1 MKKIGHVMV
10 VDDEEN
16 IREVL
21 SNYLDS
27 LGYAVETAND
37 GQDALEKFEVGG
49 YDLIISDLLMPTVD
63 GLELLRKVREKDK
76 DVIFLMITGYP
87 SIETAVEA
95 IKKGAYDYITKPF
108 HMEDVKLR
116 IERAFEKK
124 NLRQRLSTV
133 QGFVWALLF
142 SIPLWLILGIILAK
156 ILTH

>member
-1 MKKIGHVMV
+1 MKKLGRVMV

-21 SNYLDS
+21 SNYLEGM
-27 LGYAVETAND
+27 GYDVVTATD
-37 GQDALEKFEVGG
+37 GQDALNKFRKDEF
-49 YDLIISDLLMPTVD
+49 DLIVSDLLMPSID
-63 GLELLRKVREKDK
+63 GLELLKRIREIDK
-76 DVIFLMITGYP
+76 EVIFLMITGYP

-124 NLRQRLSTV
+124 SLRERLHAV
-133 QGFVWALLF
+133 QGFAWALLF
-142 SIPLWLILGIILAK
+142 SIPIWLILGIILAK
-156 ILTH
+156 LLR

>member
-1 MKKIGHVMV
+1 MKKIGRVMV

-16 IREVL
+16 IRDVL

-27 LGYAVETAND
+27 LGYLVETAND
-37 GQDALEKFEVGG
+37 GEDALSKFKRGG
-49 YDLIISDLLMPTVD
+49 FDLIISDLLMPTVD
-63 GLELLRKVREKDK
+63 GLELLKKVREEDK

-108 HMEDVKLR
+108 HMEDVKIR

-124 NLRQRLSTV
+124 NLKERLSTI
-133 QGFVWALLF
+133 QGFAWALLF
-142 SIPLWLILGIILAK
+142 SIPIWLILGIILAK
-156 ILTH
+156 LLR

>member
-1 MKKIGHVMV
+1 MV

-21 SNYLDS
+21 SNYLTS
-27 LGYAVETAND
+27 LGYYVVTAKD
-37 GQDALEKFEVGG
+37 GTDALDKFKPGHF
-49 YDLIISDLLMPTVD
+49 DLIISDLLMPNVD
-63 GLELLRKVREKDK
+63 GLELLRRIREQDK
-76 DVIFLMITGYP
+76 EVVFLMITGYP

-95 IKKGAYDYITKPF
+95 IKQGAYDYITKPF

-124 NLRQRLSTV
+124 NLKERLSTV

-142 SIPLWLILGIILAK
+142 SIPIWLILGIILAK
-156 ILTH
+156 LLK

>member
-1 MKKIGHVMV
+1 MV

-21 SNYLDS
+21 SNYLES
-27 LGYAVETAND
+27 LGYEVLTATD
-37 GQDALEKFEVGG
+37 GQNALDKFEAGSF
-49 YDLIISDLLMPTVD
+49 DLIVSDLLMPAID
-63 GLELLRKVREKDK
+63 GLELLKQIREKDK

-116 IERAFEKK
+116 IERSFEKK
-124 NLRQRLSTV
+124 NLRDRLSTI
-133 QGFVWALLF
+133 QGFMWALLF
-142 SIPLWLILGIILAK
+142 SIPLWLILGIILAG
-156 ILTH
+156 ILR

>member
-1 MKKIGHVMV
+1 MKKIGQVMV

-21 SNYLDS
+21 SGYLQS
-27 LGYAVETAND
+27 LGYSVVTAVD
-37 GQDALEKFEVGG
+37 GEDALSKFKRGSF
-49 YDLIISDLLMPTVD
+49 DLIVSDLLMPTID
-63 GLELLRKVREKDK
+63 GLELLKKIREQDR

-124 NLRQRLSTV
+124 NLKERLSTV
-133 QGFVWALLF
+133 QGFAWALLF

-156 ILTH
+156 LLK

>member
-1 MKKIGHVMV
+1 MKALGSVMV

-21 SNYLDS
+21 SNYLTS
-27 LGYAVETAND
+27 LGYYVVTAKD
-37 GQDALEKFEVGG
+37 GTDALDKFKPGHF
-49 YDLIISDLLMPTVD
+49 DLIISDLLMPNVD
-63 GLELLRKVREKDK
+63 GLELLRRIREQDK
-76 DVIFLMITGYP
+76 EVVFLMITGYP

-95 IKKGAYDYITKPF
+95 IKQGAYDYITKPF

-124 NLRQRLSTV
+124 NLKERLSTV

-142 SIPLWLILGIILAK
+142 SIPIWLILGIILAK
-156 ILTH
+156 LLK

>member
-1 MKKIGHVMV
+1 MKRIGTVMV

-21 SNYLDS
+21 SSYLKS
-27 LGYAVETAND
+27 LGYAVVSAVD
-37 GQDALEKFEVGG
+37 GEDALTKFKRGNF
-49 YDLIISDLLMPTVD
+49 DLIISDLLMPTVD
-63 GLELLRKVREKDK
+63 GLELLKKIREQDRN
-76 DVIFLMITGYP
+76 VIFLMITGYP

-108 HMEDVKLR
+108 HMEDVKIR

-124 NLRQRLSTV
+124 NLKERLSTV
-133 QGFVWALLF
+133 QGFAWALLF

-156 ILTH
+156 LLR

>member
-1 MKKIGHVMV
+1 MKKIGRVMV

-27 LGYAVETAND
+27 LGYSVVTAND
-37 GQDALEKFEVGG
+37 GEDALVKFEPGAF
-49 YDLIISDLLMPTVD
+49 DLVVSDLLMPTID
-63 GLELLRKVREKDK
+63 GLELLKKVREKDR

-116 IERAFEKK
+116 IERSFEKK
-124 NLRQRLSTV
+124 NLRERLSTV

-156 ILTH
+156 LLR

>member
-1 MKKIGHVMV
+1 MTKIGRVMV

-21 SNYLDS
+21 SGYLDS
-27 LGYAVETAND
+27 LGYEVVTATD
-37 GQDALEKFEVGG
+37 GQDALDKFEAGVF
-49 YDLIISDLLMPTVD
+49 DLIISDLLMPTID
-63 GLELLRKVREKDK
+63 GLELLKKVREKDR

-116 IERAFEKK
+116 IERSFEKK
-124 NLRQRLSTV
+124 NLRERLSTI

-156 ILTH
+156 LLR

>member
-1 MKKIGHVMV
+1 MRKIGRVMV

-27 LGYAVETAND
+27 LGYEVVTASD
-37 GQDALEKFEVGG
+37 GEDALNKFEVGG
-49 YDLIISDLLMPTVD
+49 YDLIISDLLMPTID
-63 GLELLRKVREKDK
+63 GLELLKKVREKDRE
-76 DVIFLMITGYP
+76 VIFLMITGYP

-116 IERAFEKK
+116 IERSFEKK
-124 NLRQRLSTV
+124 NLRDRLSTI
-133 QGFVWALLF
+133 QGFVWA
-142 SIPLWLILGIILAK
+142 
-156 ILTH
+156 